1 MTELSPH
8 QIDERIKEFA
18 DSGCGYVQLYPG
30 RGTPD
35 RNMDAAIA
43 ACRREC
49 TGGMHEKFGSPQMP
63 MDEYC
68 Q

>member
-1 MTELSPH
+1 
-8 QIDERIKEFA
+8 
-18 DSGCGYVQLYPG
+18 
-30 RGTPD
+30 
-35 RNMDAAIA
+35 MDAAIA